1 MKTKHT
7 SSHLTSRRA
16 FVKLLAATGLTMGC
30 RAAHALG
37 ETALITRPIAST
49 GERIPI
55 VGLGTWQTFDVGPGG
70 IAAVREVYSRFLDRG
85 GRLLDTSPMYGR
97 AEEVIG
103 ELRGSCTA
111 DDRVFLA
118 TKVWTAGA
126 QAGIS
131 QMNESFTRLRARRID
146 LVQVHNLVDV
156 DLHLPTLRA
165 WKTEGR
171 IRYIGVTHYQSGAF
185 DRLAAAIREPG
196 VDFVQL
202 NYSIGDREAETR
214 LLPLAAERGVAV
226 IVNQP
231 FGGGAL
237 FSQVRSTPLPD
248 WAAEV
253 GCRSWAQVFLKFIL
267 SHPAVTCVIPAT
279 SKVRHLDE
287 NLDSG
292 SGTLPDEAMR
302 RRMAVEFDRL
312 R

>member
-1 MKTKHT
+1 M
-7 SSHLTSRRA
+7 
-16 FVKLLAATGLTMGC
+16 
-30 RAAHALG
+30 
-37 ETALITRPIAST
+37 
-49 GERIPI
+49 
-55 VGLGTWQTFDVGPGG
+55 
-70 IAAVREVYSRFLDRG
+70 
-85 GRLLDTSPMYGR
+85 LDTSPMYGR